1 MQFATAA
8 LPSVQQHLASGA
20 LRAIGVA
27 TTQRVPAAPDIPT
40 FVEQG
45 LPNYVVEAW
54 FAVLGPKGLPA
65 AEVQKL
71 RDAVAA
77 ALAAPEVREVMD
89 RQGNVI
95 NVLSVDAAQKFFR
108 DETAKYAA
116 LSKKIGL
123 EAQ

>member
-1 MQFATAA
+1 MT
-8 LPSVQQHLASGA
+8 SCVSGA
-20 LRAIGVA
+20 DRRSPGASS
-27 TTQRVPAAPDIPT
+27 AASALTSCSP
-40 FVEQG
+40 
-45 LPNYVVEAW
+45 L
-54 FAVLGPKGLPA
+54 PKGLPA

-77 ALAAPEVREVMD
+77 ALAAPEVKEVMD

-108 DETAKYAA
+108 DETVKYAA